1 MKKFLHNSLILVLI
15 LISGVFCVAC
25 SSKQTKDKQFTC
37 EDLTITLTNKFEDMS
52 DLDNKFRFIASDS
65 SIAVYADYQF
75 LEDSKDNITA
85 EKFARSV
92 IENPINN
99 ISFDT
104 PVMSA
109 TEYGFVYFEYEK
121 ESSGIEFKFF
131 ATVHKTTTKFWLC
144 QFSAIKSRYDD
155 LRPTMIKY
163 AQSITVGD

>member
-1 MKKFLHNSLILVLI
+1 MKKFLHNSLIIVLI

-25 SSKQTKDKQFTC
+25 NSKQTKDKQFTC
-37 EDLTITLTNKFEDMS
+37 EDFTITLTNKFEDMS
-52 DLDNKFRFIASDS
+52 DLSDRYRFIASDS
-65 SIAVYADYQF
+65 SIAVYADFQF
-75 LEDSKDNITA
+75 LSDSKDNITA

-92 IENPINN
+92 IENPNNN
-99 ISFDT
+99 ISADI

-121 ESSGIEFKFF
+121 ESNGIEFKFF

-144 QFSAIKSRYDD
+144 QFSAIKTRYED

-163 AQSITVGD
+163 AQSVVVAD